1 MLCSVLCLDH
11 CVSSGFKQGGFV
23 EYFFVYI
30 YFTINTNDLLSDY
43 ENKYL
48 FMLWRL
54 EFSCVRIGHL
64 IPNMMFS

>member
-1 MLCSVLCLDH
+1 MLARDLSKADLLNI
-11 CVSSGFKQGGFV
+11 
-23 EYFFVYI
+23 FFAYI

-48 FMLWRL
+48 FMLGRV